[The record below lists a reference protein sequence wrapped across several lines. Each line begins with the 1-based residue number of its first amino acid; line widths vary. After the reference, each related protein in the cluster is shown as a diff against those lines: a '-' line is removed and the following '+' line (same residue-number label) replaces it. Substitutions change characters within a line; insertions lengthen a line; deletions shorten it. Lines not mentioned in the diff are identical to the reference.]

1 MNTPLFTDAGAD
13 ARYASR
19 KWIGFWA
26 LELLWFLV
34 CLFLFVKANTF
45 EQALLAVG
53 TYAEWALYML
63 GTYCAANVLQFTAG
77 RLNVTTRP

>member
-1 MNTPLFTDAGAD
+1 MDAD

-19 KWIGFWA
+19 KWIAFWS
-26 LELLWFLV
+26 LEVIWFLV

-45 EQALLAVG
+45 EQAQLAVS

-63 GTYCAANVLQFTAG
+63 GTYCTANVLQFAAG
-77 RLNVTTRP
+77 RLNVQAKP